1 MRLLSFVFQVLAVL
15 LYQITAVASWRTTTK
30 YADPTISVVQHIAD
44 VPNLENL
51 AVRRNGEVLVT
62 SISSSSIY
70 QISPGKQNSP
80 TLVAKVPGVTSLLGI
95 TELEPDVFYINGA
108 NLTGFNIAPSS
119 SAVFKLDLRPF
130 SGTED
135 RTARLSLVTKIPE
148 AGLLNGISRL
158 SVHDTSNLLLA
169 DSINGAVLKLNVHT
183 GKYEI
188 ALEDPTLSITKEG
201 IPIGVNGI
209 VTHKD
214 TLFFTNTNQ
223 GLFAKVPIS
232 LSTGLA
238 IGPVDVIIN
247 DTLVAND
254 DFVLSKDGRKAWIA
268 GNGQNT
274 ITEVDV
280 RQRTSRTWANSTL
293 LMDISAVAFSHRS
306 SGLYLS
312 GSAAVNGTI
321 SGALLEVELE

>member
-1 MRLLSFVFQVLAVL
+1 M
-15 LYQITAVASWRTTTK
+15 
-30 YADPTISVVQHIAD
+30 
-44 VPNLENL
+44 
-51 AVRRNGEVLVT
+51 
-62 SISSSSIY
+62 
-70 QISPGKQNSP
+70 
-80 TLVAKVPGVTSLLGI
+80 
-95 TELEPDVFYINGA
+95 
-108 NLTGFNIAPSS
+108 TGFNILPSS

-135 RTARLSLVTKIPE
+135 GGAARLSLVTRIPE

-158 SVHDTSNLLLA
+158 SIHDTSNLLLA
-169 DSINGAVLKLNVHT
+169 DSVKGTVLKLNVYT

-188 ALEDPTLSITKEG
+188 ALEDPTLTITKEG

-209 VTHKD
+209 VTHQD

-223 GLFAKVPIS
+223 GLFAKVLIS

-238 IGPVDVIIN
+238 IGPVDIIIN
-247 DTLVAND
+247 GTLVAND
-254 DFVLSKDGRKAWIA
+254 DFVLSKDGRRAWIA
-268 GNGQNT
+268 NNGKNT

-293 LMDISAVAFSHRS
+293 LRDISAVAFSHRS
-306 SGLYLS
+306 SGRDTLYLS
-312 GSAAVNGTI
+312 GSAVVNSTI